1 MRHNYN
7 NLLVPYL
14 QQRVEAMEK
23 HIDKLNG
30 DIECLQAQLE
40 INQQAYYEQRQIKRT
55 VQKVQSNKR

>member
-40 INQQAYYEQRQIKRT
+40 VAKESHFKDWQL
-55 VQKVQSNKR
+55 

>member
-30 DIECLQAQLE
+30 DIECLKAQLE
-40 INQQAYYEQRQIKRT
+40 INQQAYYE
-55 VQKVQSNKR
+55 